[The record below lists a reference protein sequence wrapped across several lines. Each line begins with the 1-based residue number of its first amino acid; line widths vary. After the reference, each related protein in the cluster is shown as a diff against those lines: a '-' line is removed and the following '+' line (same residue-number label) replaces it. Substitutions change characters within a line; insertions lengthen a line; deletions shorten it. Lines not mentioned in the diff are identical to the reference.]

1 MIGPGRVWERFDA
14 RSAAI
19 LVSSGAGVFLPV
31 LAFGSPEFV
40 RAGMMPALIV
50 IWLLGVALCLY
61 TARVGRLTDRQFAIV
76 GVGAM
81 IGIAFSAAVVTDPA
95 ASRAIVA
102 LLAIAPA
109 IAAMA
114 STIRTTIGLSL
125 TAILLA
131 SAFSAVAATTVV
143 GALVA
148 SVAAALTVCIPVFMV
163 VVLRSSLEFAM
174 ERVALVG
181 EIDPLTRALN
191 RRGLIHR
198 HARVFEHCTAYR
210 RPVGFL
216 LIDIDHFKAVN
227 DTFGHTAGD
236 SVLVNAVRAI
246 TASAPEGSLV
256 SRIGGEEFVVMFPV
270 DSIAEIS
277 AAASRIRG
285 AVAAEGEVTVS
296 VGAVLSPIEAD
307 HTAGPPNASEI
318 IDDLTRV
325 ADRCVYRAKSLGRDR
340 VVMQTSALIQWRPGL
355 DDESAEY
362 PYARQDSPTGLG
374 LAMSADREIVRHRR
388 RRGASRR
395 AA

>member
-1 MIGPGRVWERFDA
+1 MIGLGRVWERFDA

-19 LVSSGAGVFLPV
+19 LVGSGAGVLLPFLA
-31 LAFGSPEFV
+31 LGSPSFV
-40 RAGMMPALIV
+40 RPGMMPALV
-50 IWLLGVALCLY
+50 VVWLLGVALCLFI
-61 TARVGRLTDRQFAIV
+61 ARVGRLTDRQFAVV

-114 STIRTTIGLSL
+114 STIRTTVGFSL

-131 SAFSAVAATTVV
+131 SAFSAVASTSVI
-143 GALVA
+143 GGLVA
-148 SVAAALTVCIPVFMV
+148 AGASILTVCIPVFMV

-191 RRGLIHR
+191 RRGLIRR
-198 HARVFEHCTAYR
+198 HARVFGHCADHR

-236 SVLVNAVRAI
+236 AVLVNAVDAI

-285 AVAAEGEVTVS
+285 AVAADGEVTVS

-307 HTAGPPNASEI
+307 RTAGPPNASEI

-340 VVMQTSALIQWRPGL
+340 VVMQTSAPIRWRPGL

-362 PYARQDSPTGLG
+362 PRARQDSPTGLG
-374 LAMSADREIVRHRR
+374 LATIVDREMVRHRR

>member
-1 MIGPGRVWERFDA
+1 MSVPARFWERFDA

-19 LVSSGAGVFLPV
+19 LVSSGCGAFLPV
-31 LAFGSPEFV
+31 LALGSPTFV
-40 RAGMMPALIV
+40 RPGMMPALITV
-50 IWLLGVALCLY
+50 WLFGVALLLF
-61 TARVGRLTDRQFAIV
+61 TARVGRLTDRQFAVV

-81 IGIAFSAAVVTDPA
+81 VCIAFSATIVTDPA

-102 LLAIAPA
+102 LLATAPA

-114 STIRTTIGLSL
+114 STIRATIGFSL

-131 SAFSAVAATTVV
+131 SAFSAVSSTSVI
-143 GALVA
+143 GGLVA
-148 SVAAALTVCIPVFMV
+148 AGASILTVCIPVFMV

-191 RRGLIHR
+191 RRGLIRR
-198 HARVFEHCTAYR
+198 HARVFGHCADHR

-216 LIDIDHFKAVN
+216 LIDIDHFKEVN

-236 SVLVNAVRAI
+236 IVLVNAVRVI
-246 TASAPEGSLV
+246 TTAAPAGSLV

-270 DSIAEIS
+270 DSVAEIS

-296 VGAVLSPIEAD
+296 VGAVLGPIETSD
-307 HTAGPPNASEI
+307 SGPPNASEI
-318 IDDLTRV
+318 MDQLTRT

-340 VVMQTSALIQWRPGL
+340 VVMQTSTLIRWRPGVA
-355 DDESAEY
+355 DESAEF
-362 PYARQDSPTGLG
+362 PQDPPNGFG
-374 LAMSADREIVRHRR
+374 LATIVGREIVRHRR
-388 RRGASRR
+388 GT